1 MTRGIEAA
9 GPRALRCVHAG
20 NCKEVC
26 PVDIDPPGHARGK
39 EEVPENCLVETY
51 EVVCASSFSCFSI
64 SSKAFWTSF
73 SISSMGFGGGVVAS
87 A

>member
-1 MTRGIEAA
+1 MTRRKEAA
-9 GPRALRCVHAG
+9 GPHALKCVHAG

-26 PVDIDPPGHARGK
+26 PMDILQVIHEVN